1 MYRDKKSNLYT
12 FMSINISISNIAKLL
27 RHVYAQNMIYTV
39 CDFNIISSTIHC
51 KDSMR

>member
-27 RHVYAQNMIYTV
+27 RLTTCILSKHDICN
-39 CDFNIISSTIHC
+39 FNIISSTIHC